1 MIDPWRRPP
10 LLEGPLVLLADLLL
24 LLGREVVLDPER
36 LPDLLRRLA
45 PDHVGDLLAAE
56 VQQRL
61 DVEVVGGQ
69 QEVVQRVLVDLNER
83 LVEARQI
90 DAIVFARV
98 RGAPG
103 GLRARGGG
111 TVSRRLGLGGA
122 IQSYEK
128 KIHVFRIIK

>member
-90 DAIVFARV
+90 GAIVLSRV

-111 TVSRRLGLGGA
+111 AVSRRLGLGGA

-128 KIHVFRIIK
+128 KNICI